1 MLRLQLAPWIVLIT
15 VEEGIIDGF
24 VWHHTSL
31 AHRMLRFALACRQA
45 VEYPCDVCNVVAA
58 SEGDLAAHLDGKRHR
73 KHVQM
78 AEVLA
83 DSKSPAAPAPAAE
96 PIELHCELCDVTAPT
111 QTHKELHL
119 M

>member
-1 MLRLQLAPWIVLIT
+1 M
-15 VEEGIIDGF
+15 
-24 VWHHTSL
+24 
-31 AHRMLRFALACRQA
+31 
-45 VEYPCDVCNVVAA
+45 EYPCDVCNVVAA

-83 DSKSPAAPAPAAE
+83 DSKSPAAPEPAAE
-96 PIELHCELCDVTAPT
+96 PLELHCELCDVTAPT

>member
-1 MLRLQLAPWIVLIT
+1 MLMSYSRP
-15 VEEGIIDGF
+15 
-24 VWHHTSL
+24 
-31 AHRMLRFALACRQA
+31 CRQA
-45 VEYPCDVCNVVAA
+45 VDYPCDVCNVVAA

-73 KHVQM
+73 KHIQM

-83 DSKSPAAPAPAAE
+83 DSKGPAAPAPAADLTQ
-96 PIELHCELCDVTAPT
+96 LHCDLCDVTAPT

>member
-1 MLRLQLAPWIVLIT
+1 MS
-15 VEEGIIDGF
+15 
-24 VWHHTSL
+24 SL
-31 AHRMLRFALACRQA
+31 WPCRPA
-45 VEYPCDVCNVVAA
+45 VEYPCDVCNVAAA

-73 KHVQM
+73 KHIQM

-83 DSKSPAAPAPAAE
+83 DSKSPAAPAPAAGLLQ
-96 PIELHCELCDVTAPT
+96 LHCELCNVTAPT